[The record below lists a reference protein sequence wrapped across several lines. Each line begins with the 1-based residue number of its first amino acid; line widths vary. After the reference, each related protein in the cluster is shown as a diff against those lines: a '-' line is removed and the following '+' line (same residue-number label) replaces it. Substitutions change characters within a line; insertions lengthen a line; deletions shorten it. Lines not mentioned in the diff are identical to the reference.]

1 MHLKFFSA
9 IISLVVGASLASA
22 KECNGGGGE
31 CVSHFHGSSCQGTNF
46 IGDYVP
52 TCGGNCFQ
60 YSSFDSLLVEGS
72 LFLGTDCHVY
82 SDYNCQNQIVDTG
95 NILGTSCYNTPGA
108 QSMRCFYDC

>member
-1 MHLKFFSA
+1 MHLKSFST

-22 KECNGGGGE
+22 KECGG
-31 CVSHFHGSSCQGTNF
+31 GTNF

-95 NILGTSCYNTPGA
+95 NILGTSCYNIPTEHE
-108 QSMRCFYDC
+108 MFL